1 VNILLYRWKV
11 FNQDDIKEAFEKFGH
26 EVTDVESLSFPKQ
39 GNADDLIS
47 VFRGYDAVFT
57 VNFFIEVSNAC
68 QQLGIP
74 YIFWTVDS
82 PMLTMYDEAV
92 FNSVNYCFIFDK
104 TCYLTFKAMGVQKIW
119 YLPLAVNAK
128 RLDSQLSTITEH
140 DRRLFSSQISF
151 VGGLYDKNSYDDIY
165 SVLPEYLAGYFDAAL
180 LAQGDLYGD
189 NVFDRIF
196 TPDILERLSEFVDFQ
211 KADSSLSNLELIFKS
226 TFLGYKHAQLTR
238 IKLLNML
245 ADNVNKLN
253 RVKSSDNLGTAYA
266 DNNIDTN
273 KNFQRTGVDL
283 YSDKDDVRLIG
294 VNYRGTVDYM
304 HDMPKVFR
312 LSDIN
317 LNLTMCNIRSG
328 IPLRVW
334 DIMGAGGFVLTN
346 YQPEIPD
353 FFENGKDLVFFDS
366 FDDCVRKAEYYLAHE
381 DERKCIAENGFK
393 KVLAHHSYDARI
405 EFILSKL

>member
-1 VNILLYRWKV
+1 LLYRWKV
-11 FNQDDIKEAFEKFGH
+11 FNQDDIKEALEKFGH
-26 EVTDVESLSFPKQ
+26 NVTDVESLSFPKQ
-39 GNADDLIS
+39 GNADDLVP
-47 VFRGYDAVFT
+47 VFRGYDVVFT

-68 QQLGIP
+68 QKLGIP

-82 PMLTMYDEAV
+82 PMLTMYDQAI
-92 FNSVNYCFIFDK
+92 FNDVNYCFIFDK
-104 TCYLTFKAMGVQKIW
+104 TCYLTFKAMGVEKIW

-128 RLDSQLSTITEH
+128 RLDSQLSTITEQ

-165 SVLPEYLAGYFDAAL
+165 SVLPEYLAGYFDSAL

-211 KADSSLSNLELIFKS
+211 KSESSLSNLELIFKS
-226 TFLGYKHAQLTR
+226 TFLGYKHAQQSR

-245 ADNVNKLN
+245 AEQN
-253 RVKSSDNLGTAYA
+253 
-266 DNNIDTN
+266 
-273 KNFQRTGVDL
+273 VDL
-283 YSDKDDVRLIG
+283 YSDKDDSRLIG

-393 KVLAHHSYDARI
+393 KVLEHHSYDARI

>member
-26 EVTDVESLSFPKQ
+26 DVTDVESLSFPKQ
-39 GNADDLIS
+39 GNADDLVP

-68 QQLGIP
+68 QMLGIP
-74 YIFWTVDS
+74 YVFWTVDS
-82 PMLTMYDEAV
+82 PMLTMYDQAV
-92 FNSVNYCFIFDK
+92 FNDVNYCFIFDK
-104 TCYLTFKAMGVQKIW
+104 TCFLTFKAMGVKKIW

-128 RLDSQLSTITEH
+128 RLDKQLSTITEL

-165 SVLPEYLAGYFDAAL
+165 NVLPEYLAGYFDAAL

-196 TPDILERLSEFVDFQ
+196 TPDILEKLSEFVDFQ

-226 TFLGYKHAQLTR
+226 TFLGYKHAQQSR

-245 ADNVNKLN
+245 AEYANKHNLI
-253 RVKSSDNLGTAYA
+253 KSSDTAYIE
-266 DNNIDTN
+266 NNIDIN
-273 KNFQRTGVDL
+273 KNFKRSGVDL
-283 YSDKDDVRLIG
+283 YSDKDDSRLIG

-393 KVLAHHSYDARI
+393 KVLEHHSYDARI

>member
-1 VNILLYRWKV
+1 M
-11 FNQDDIKEAFEKFGH
+11 
-26 EVTDVESLSFPKQ
+26 
-39 GNADDLIS
+39 
-47 VFRGYDAVFT
+47 
-57 VNFFIEVSNAC
+57 
-68 QQLGIP
+68 LGIP
-74 YIFWTVDS
+74 YVFWTVDS
-82 PMLTMYDEAV
+82 PMLTMYDQAV
-92 FNSVNYCFIFDK
+92 FNDVNYCFIFDK
-104 TCYLTFKAMGVQKIW
+104 TCYLTFKAMGVKKIW

-128 RLDSQLSTITEH
+128 RLDKQLSTITEP

-165 SVLPEYLAGYFDAAL
+165 NVLPEYLAGYFDAAL

-196 TPDILERLSEFVDFQ
+196 TPDILEKLSEFVDFQ
-211 KADSSLSNLELIFKS
+211 KSESSLSNLELIFKS
-226 TFLGYKHAQLTR
+226 TFLGYKHAQQSR

-245 ADNVNKLN
+245 AEHANKRNLI
-253 RVKSSDNLGTAYA
+253 KSSDTAYIE
-266 DNNIDTN
+266 NNIDIN
-273 KNFQRTGVDL
+273 KNFKRSGVDL
-283 YSDKDDVRLIG
+283 YSDKDDSRLIG

-393 KVLAHHSYDARI
+393 KVLEHHSYDARI